1 MNKYLY
7 NAKKGKIM
15 ESKQKKLGFFNLMTM
30 AIGYTI
36 GSGIFAML
44 PAVIG
49 MSGRST
55 CLAMAF
61 GAVVMTFASVVP
73 AIFLSSTLDLPGG
86 QYSQGVALLPKGLAG
101 IYGIM
106 CIVPMLTFA
115 GSVVSLTAYII
126 QMIPGL
132 ATMDKVVSFI
142 LAILFFLIGVKG
154 ISLSA
159 KLQDIAVIVLLIAL
173 GTYVFLG
180 LPNVDPNYFAK
191 ENFFSGG
198 TAGFLTCAAFL
209 SLSASGGF
217 AILSF
222 TSVAKNPKRNIP
234 LAMLASA
241 LLVTILYFFI
251 AIVTAGILPIEEVSG
266 QTLGIIAI
274 TFMSKPVYIFFMIGG
289 AMLALGTTIN
299 SQLASF
305 QYPVLQMAKDGWLP
319 KSFLKHD
326 SKFNYPYVIMIIA
339 FVIGAII
346 PIVSEWDITTITSLF
361 GVPGFVM
368 YVIIAIASLKI
379 PRKFPNRWKAS
390 TFHVPT
396 PVFYVL
402 MILSAL
408 SSAFLAIEMA
418 LFLDGTT
425 FVIVGVIVLAVCVYI
440 WLRWKRGHVD
450 VGYIESIVNDNV

>member
-1 MNKYLY
+1 
-7 NAKKGKIM
+7 M
-15 ESKQKKLGFFNLMTM
+15 ENNQKKLGFFNLLTM

-44 PAVIG
+44 PAVVG
-49 MSGRST
+49 MSGRSA
-55 CLAMAF
+55 CLAIVF
-61 GAVVMTFASVVP
+61 GAIVMTFASVVP
-73 AIFLSSTLDLPGG
+73 AMFLSSTLDLPGG

-106 CIVPMLTFA
+106 CIAPMLTFA
-115 GSVVSLTAYII
+115 GSMVSLTAYII
-126 QMIPGL
+126 QLIPGL
-132 ATMDKVVSFI
+132 APMEKLVSFI
-142 LAILFFLIGVKG
+142 IAILFFLIGVKG
-154 ISLSA
+154 VSLSA
-159 KLQDIAVIVLLIAL
+159 KLQDIAVIVLLVAL
-173 GTYVFLG
+173 GTYIFLG
-180 LPNVDPNYFAK
+180 LPKVDPNFFAD

-198 TAGFLTCAAFL
+198 ISGFLTCATFL

-234 LAMLASA
+234 LAMILSA
-241 LLVTILYFFI
+241 LLVTIFYFFI
-251 AIVTAGILPIEEVSG
+251 AVVTVGIIPLEEVAG
-266 QTLGIIAI
+266 QTLGVVAI
-274 TFMSKPVYIFFMIGG
+274 TFMVQPIYLFFMIGG

-326 SKFNYPYVIMIIA
+326 SKYNYPYIIMIIA
-339 FVIGAII
+339 FVVGAIV
-346 PIVSEWDITTITSLF
+346 PIVSGWDITTITSLF
-361 GVPGFVM
+361 GVPGFAM
-368 YVIIAIASLKI
+368 YVLIAIASLKI
-379 PRKFPNRWKAS
+379 PSKFPNRWKAS

-396 PVFYVL
+396 PIFYIL

-408 SSAFLAIEMA
+408 SSAFLTIEMA
-418 LFLDGTT
+418 LFLDGAT
-425 FVIVGVIVLAVCVYI
+425 FAIVGAIVLAVCVYI

-450 VGYIESIVNDNV
+450 VEYIESMVNDNP